1 MRAVIVCVVV
11 LAVAGAYGQAYG
23 STLTLDPIPGA
34 VYAGQTVTF
43 TGMLTSGGSPVS
55 GATVHICEDDPFI
68 PDECLVRATTGYDGR
83 FSADWVAEEQA
94 VEIELD
100 IYAKFDG
107 DGQHSSDR
115 SSNRYMSVYEAVGL
129 QSTAQTTVR
138 LFDIPSWV
146 YVGDIVV
153 FAGTLTSDGFPL
165 SGRTVWICEDDPF
178 IPDECLARATT
189 NNAGEFYAEWTAKAG
204 LVETDF
210 DIYAEFDG
218 DGSYSWD
225 QTPRHTM
232 SVYKYGGSI
241 TLDPI
246 PTSAAFGETIAL
258 SGTLVLVGRNP
269 EGAIVYIQDEDTLNP
284 DDLLTSA
291 YVDAAGNFSTYWVV
305 DDVDPDYTID
315 IRAVFEGDAKWSRQ
329 VSPIQEMTW
338 HGEPSGP
345 QPGPTGGE
353 EYMEI
358 DRSVDFERAPRILI
372 VPSPDSYDEVR
383 GHIAPVQEGIL
394 QLTSMLEQEYSTGD
408 WAVEFD
414 VASPGSA
421 FVSSEPDIIISLV
434 TRDDNSGCN
443 DWWGYSYTIYP
454 KPVPAVV
461 CSVDS
466 RTDAQIGST
475 AAHEFIHAI
484 GIGHTFNIRG
494 DMMCSVENGVP
505 TCPSG
510 TKSTNPS
517 GLNLAAIAAAYGTD
531 GFQNPNNL
539 FSQGYRFT
547 AADITTY
554 EYDQSEYE
562 NVFWPEACFAYADL
576 NTCIDYYCVSYW
588 ATDGFSSYD
597 GCLADPFVYV
607 NPYEGVVW
615 PEDCS
620 EDDWLCLNY
629 YCARWW
635 DFDGFSS
642 YDVCL
647 ADPYN
652 P

>member
-34 VYAGQTVTF
+34 VYAGETVTF

-55 GATVHICEDDPFI
+55 GVTVRICEDDPFI

-83 FSADWVAEEQA
+83 FSVDWVAEKQA

-107 DGQHSSDR
+107 DGQYSSDR
-115 SSNRYMSVYEAVGL
+115 SSNRY
-129 QSTAQTTVR
+129 
-138 LFDIPSWV
+138 
-146 YVGDIVV
+146 
-153 FAGTLTSDGFPL
+153 
-165 SGRTVWICEDDPF
+165 
-178 IPDECLARATT
+178 
-189 NNAGEFYAEWTAKAG
+189 
-204 LVETDF
+204 
-210 DIYAEFDG
+210 
-218 DGSYSWD
+218 
-225 QTPRHTM
+225 M

-246 PTSAAFGETIAL
+246 PTSVAFGETIVL
-258 SGTLVLVGRNP
+258 SGTLALDGRNP

-329 VSPIQEMTW
+329 ASPIQEVTW
-338 HGEPSGP
+338 HREPPES
-345 QPGPTGGE
+345 QPGLTGGE
-353 EYMEI
+353 GYMEI
-358 DRSVDFERAPRILI
+358 DRSVDFERTPRILI

-394 QLTSMLEQEYSTGD
+394 QLTSMLEQEYSAGD
-408 WAVEFD
+408 WDVEFD
-414 VASPGSA
+414 VAPPGSA

-434 TRDDNSGCN
+434 TRDDDSGCI
-443 DWWGYSYTIYP
+443 DSYLGFSYTDYP

-461 CSVDS
+461 CSLDS
-466 RTDAQIGST
+466 RTDAQIGAT

-494 DMMCSVENGVP
+494 DMMCSTEDGVP

-510 TKSTNPS
+510 SKSTGPS
-517 GLNLAAIAAAYGTD
+517 DLNLATIAATYGTD
-531 GFQNPNNL
+531 GFQNPNNP
-539 FSQGYRFT
+539 FNEGYRFPIDAARHVEAAPAPTTNVVVAEGALFPACADTNDCFDPHTITVESGT
-547 AADITTY
+547 AIIWTNNDNVLHTVTETKPDPTFDAWLLPGEEFTFTFDTPDTYTYGCTIHPWASGTVTVSGIAEPTSGQY
-554 EYDQSEYE
+554 EYED
-562 NVFWPEACFAYADL
+562 VLWPEACFAYTDL
-576 NTCIDYYCVSYW
+576 NTCIDYYCASYW
-588 ATDGFSSYD
+588 GADGFSSYD
-597 GCLADPFVYV
+597 TCLADPFAYV

-635 DFDGFSS
+635 DFDGFGS